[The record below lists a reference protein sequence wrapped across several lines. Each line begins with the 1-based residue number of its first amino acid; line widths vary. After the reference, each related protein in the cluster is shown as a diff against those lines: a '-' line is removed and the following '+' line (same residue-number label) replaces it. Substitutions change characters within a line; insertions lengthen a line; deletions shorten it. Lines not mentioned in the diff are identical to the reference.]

1 MAEAQQAYL
10 LSSLFRIILRKN
22 KRLFEMIPNK
32 KMIGVSFVSKTPILW
47 RWHRIWNN
55 QNIGRNG
62 CCRKKSISFFTCS

>member
-32 KMIGVSFVSKTPILW
+32 KMIGVSFVCKTPIYGAGTVSGTINTLAEMAAAAK
-47 RWHRIWNN
+47 NP
-55 QNIGRNG
+55 
-62 CCRKKSISFFTCS
+62 